1 MTQISEI
8 RKPRARKADIWQD
21 KVFYWVVDIVLGVVL
36 VSVLIP
42 ILYVIANSLS
52 SGSMVVSG
60 RVFLWPVQFSLE
72 GYQAV
77 FADKNILTG
86 YGNTIFYTVVGT
98 TLNVVMT
105 TAAAWALS
113 RQELPGRG
121 VIMALFAFTMIFKGG
136 MIPDFLLVKDLGIMN
151 TRLAIILPMAINVYN
166 MVILRT
172 FFANTIPRDL
182 HEAAQLDGCSE
193 FSFFLK
199 IALPLS
205 KSGIAVI
212 ILYYAVYHW
221 NAFFNAFLYLTK
233 KDLYPLQLVLR
244 DILLA
249 NTLDAADTVT
259 NESINYLNRAEV
271 VKYALILVAC
281 VPIWCVY
288 PFVQK
293 HFVRGVML
301 GAIKG

>member
-1 MTQISEI
+1 MVNASNIE
-8 RKPRARKADIWQD
+8 KPRARKAEIWQD
-21 KVFYWVVDIVLGVVL
+21 KVFYWVVDIVLGIVL
-36 VSVLIP
+36 VTVLIP
-42 ILYVIANSLS
+42 IFYVIANSLS
-52 SGSMVVSG
+52 SGNMVVSG
-60 RVFLWPVQFSLE
+60 RVFLWPVDFSLE

-77 FADKNILTG
+77 FSDRNILTG
-86 YGNTIFYTVVGT
+86 YANTLFYTVAGT
-98 TLNVVMT
+98 TLNVVLT

-121 VIMALFAFTMIFKGG
+121 VIMMLFAFTMIFKGG
-136 MIPDFLLVKDLGIMN
+136 MIPDFLLVRDLGIMN

-182 HEAAQLDGCSE
+182 HEAAQLDGSSE
-193 FSFFLK
+193 FNFFLK

-212 ILYYAVYHW
+212 VLYYAVYHW
-221 NAFFNAFLYLTK
+221 NAFFNAFLYLTNK
-233 KDLYPLQLVLR
+233 NLYPLQLVLR

-259 NESINYLNRAEV
+259 NETINYLNRAEV
-271 VKYALILVAC
+271 IKYSLILVAC

>member
-1 MTQISEI
+1 MVNASNIE
-8 RKPRARKADIWQD
+8 KPRARKAEIWQD
-21 KVFYWVVDIVLGVVL
+21 KVFYWVVDIVLGIVL
-36 VSVLIP
+36 VTVLIP
-42 ILYVIANSLS
+42 IFYVIANSLS
-52 SGSMVVSG
+52 SGNMVVSG
-60 RVFLWPVQFSLE
+60 RVFLWPVDFSLE

-77 FADKNILTG
+77 FSDRNILTG
-86 YGNTIFYTVVGT
+86 YANTLFYTIAGT
-98 TLNVVMT
+98 TLNVVLT

-121 VIMALFAFTMIFKGG
+121 VIMMLFAFTMIFKGG
-136 MIPDFLLVKDLGIMN
+136 MIPDFLLVRDLGIMN

-182 HEAAQLDGCSE
+182 HEAAQLDGSSE
-193 FSFFLK
+193 FNFFLK

-212 ILYYAVYHW
+212 VLYYAVYHW
-221 NAFFNAFLYLTK
+221 NAFFNAFLYLTNK
-233 KDLYPLQLVLR
+233 NLYPLQLVLR

-259 NESINYLNRAEV
+259 NETINYLNRAEV
-271 VKYALILVAC
+271 IKYSLILVAC